1 MSYCKICGRP
11 NCKEHTFLIG
21 KTKDIKEFSGSSP
34 PEIFVGRYNYPNVN
48 IGILSPTEYGD
59 TKILSSPEQ
68 WHEKQLNIQE
78 IVSLRDRLIYGRT
91 QGHIKKL
98 YERFLGTM
106 QEVALTHKSIST
118 EFKLKKS
125 IQVNKE
131 TDKWVPIIKNTA
143 PVEKV
148 VLQENPKIKPKID
161 YITGDTDVR
170 STDAILELD
179 KAGISSTH
187 IMKVLSAGLLG
198 RKTGRKL
205 VPTRWSITAVDD
217 ILSKNKLKKI
227 RYYPQISDILIFHS
241 EYLGNHYEFLLL
253 PDRWSF
259 EVIEIALANNGMW
272 KDYESFFPRKRY
284 ADNVTGAYYA
294 NKLAL
299 CEWLEKKKRQ
309 ASCLV
314 LREIRKE
321 YDAPLGVGILRQA
334 SRQAFKTKPER
345 FDSLKDAFIK
355 IQSRLKQNIN
365 NYVKESILLKEYK
378 KQSRLDKW
386 F

>member
-1 MSYCKICGRP
+1 
-11 NCKEHTFLIG
+11 
-21 KTKDIKEFSGSSP
+21 
-34 PEIFVGRYNYPNVN
+34 
-48 IGILSPTEYGD
+48 
-59 TKILSSPEQ
+59 
-68 WHEKQLNIQE
+68 
-78 IVSLRDRLIYGRT
+78 
-91 QGHIKKL
+91 
-98 YERFLGTM
+98 
-106 QEVALTHKSIST
+106 
-118 EFKLKKS
+118 
-125 IQVNKE
+125 VNKE

-227 RYYPQISDILIFHS
+227 RYYPQISDILVFHS

-299 CEWLEKKKRQ
+299 CEWLDKKKRQ

-314 LREIRKE
+314 SREIRKE
-321 YDAPLGVGILRQA
+321 YDVPLGVGILRQA

-345 FDSLKDAFIK
+345 FDSLKDAFIR

-365 NYVKESILLKEYK
+365 NYIKESRLLKEYK
-378 KQSRLDKW
+378 KQSKLDKW